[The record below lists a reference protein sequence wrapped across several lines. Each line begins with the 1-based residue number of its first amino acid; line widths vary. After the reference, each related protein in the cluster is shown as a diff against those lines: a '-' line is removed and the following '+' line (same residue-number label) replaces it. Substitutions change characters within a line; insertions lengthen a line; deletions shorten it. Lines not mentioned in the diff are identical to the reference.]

1 VIGGA
6 PVSDLEGSDY
16 RELTL
21 EDIFR
26 MFKKRMV
33 LFIAIVLAVVVVTGI
48 YLIFSTPIYEASVT
62 IKVDPTSQSSVGD
75 LFSTSLTGGSV
86 SRDIST
92 EVELIKSRTNI
103 EEIIQELDLVNRIY
117 SGEAKERLLAEGYSE
132 RDIAQSLTRS
142 ISGMITVSPV
152 KDTRIVKVSV
162 QNKDRALARDI
173 ANTLATVYNRKLA
186 ELSKRDLTR
195 KREFIEAQIP
205 LLERDLR
212 EATDRLKEFKEETG
226 IYVLDKHADWL
237 FQMLS
242 SYDKQYN
249 GLKISAEEKKAEIS
263 TYQGMLDQ
271 FDGTSARDVKSM
283 WIQTSESFSV
293 NPVLTSLRQSL
304 SKLQVELASL
314 QEQYP
319 VTDARVRSKITEISK
334 TESLI
339 AEEVK
344 NEFITSGQGMTL
356 NPAYQQILTGVITSE
371 ADLQIL
377 EASILAVGLMR
388 DQYQTE
394 LRSLPLK
401 EQQLL
406 DLQRQITVKESLYT
420 LLLERLEEAKISEAA
435 VVGNAAI
442 VDPATLP
449 QSAVKP
455 NRRLSLAI
463 GGVLGIFLGMLMVFL
478 AEYLDKTL
486 KTEEEIERFSRQ
498 PIIGRI
504 PTIDSVKEEMHVEKN
519 PTAPSAESMKLA
531 ASNLSFTMGEGKT
544 VAVTSVLP
552 TEGKTFVIANMAYSM
567 ANSGQK
573 VILVDFDMRR
583 PRVEKLLRTGKKP
596 QGVVDVIMG
605 RASLDAVIERYTE
618 NMDFIGVGTL
628 PTNPTIVLSSKNV
641 DTLLSQLKER
651 YDRILIDM
659 PPAVVTSD
667 VSLIGNKLDG
677 IVLVVKPG
685 RAIRD
690 GLRIVIENLK
700 TVGVK
705 IKGVIVN
712 GVDEKN
718 SSYYYHY
725 YYYYSED
732 GKKKK
737 RRSRKKKQN

>member
-1 VIGGA
+1 M
-6 PVSDLEGSDY
+6 SELEGSDY

-26 MFKKRMV
+26 MFKKRLA
-33 LFIAIVLAVVVVTGI
+33 LFISITLAVVVVTGI
-48 YLIFSTPIYEASVT
+48 YLVFATPIYEASVT
-62 IKVDPTSQSSVGD
+62 IKVDPTSQSSVSD
-75 LFSTSLTGGSV
+75 LFTNSLTGSSV

-103 EEIIQELDLVNRIY
+103 EEIITELDLVNRVY
-117 SGEAKERLLAEGYSE
+117 SSEARERLISEGYTE
-132 RDIAQSLTRS
+132 KDLVMSLTRS
-142 ISGMITVSPV
+142 ISSMITVSPV
-152 KDTRIVKVSV
+152 KDTRIVRVSV
-162 QNKDRALARDI
+162 QNKDPVLARDI
-173 ANTLATVYNRKLA
+173 ANTLAMVYNRKLA

-205 LLERDLR
+205 LLEKD
-212 EATDRLKEFKEETG
+212 LKESTDMMRNFKEETG
-226 IYVLDKHADWL
+226 IYVLDKHSDLL

-249 GLKISAEEKKAEIS
+249 ELKISAEEKKAEIQ
-263 TYQGMLDQ
+263 TYQGMLDD
-271 FDGTSARDVKSM
+271 FDGTDSRDVKSM

-319 VTDARVRSKITEISK
+319 LTDQRVKSKITEISK

-339 AEEVK
+339 TDEVK
-344 NEFITSGQGMTL
+344 NEFITSGRGMTL
-356 NPAYQQILTGVITSE
+356 NPAYQQILTGVITAE
-371 ADLQIL
+371 ANLQIL
-377 EASILAVGLMR
+377 EASINAVADMR
-388 DQYQTE
+388 EQYQIE

-406 DLQRQITVKESLYT
+406 DLQRQITVNESLYT

-442 VDPATLP
+442 VDPATIP

-455 NRRLSLAI
+455 NKRLSLAI

-504 PTIDSVKEEMHVEKN
+504 PTIEGIREEMYVEKN

-531 ASNLSFTMGEGKT
+531 ASNLSFTMGDGKT

-552 TEGKTFVIANMAYSM
+552 TEGKSFVIANLAYSM
-567 ANSGQK
+567 ASSGQR

-583 PRVEKLLRTGKKP
+583 PRVEKILKSTKK
-596 QGVVDVIMG
+596 QYGVTDVIMG
-605 RASLDAVIERYTE
+605 KVELESVIERYTD
-618 NMDFIGVGTL
+618 NMDFIGVGTV
-628 PTNPTIVLSSKNV
+628 PPNPTIVLSSKNV
-641 DTLLSQLKER
+641 DVLLEKLKEK

-667 VSLIGNKLDG
+667 VSLVGNKLDG
-677 IVLVVKPG
+677 MVLVVKPG

-690 GLRIVIENLK
+690 GLRIVIDNLK
-700 TVGVK
+700 TVGVR
-705 IKGVIVN
+705 ILGVIVN

-725 YYYYSED
+725 YYYYNEE

-737 RRSRKKKQN
+737 RRAKKNK

>member
-1 VIGGA
+1 
-6 PVSDLEGSDY
+6 VSELEGSDY

-26 MFKKRMV
+26 MFKKRLA
-33 LFIAIVLAVVVVTGI
+33 LFTSITLAVVVVTGI
-48 YLIFSTPIYEASVT
+48 YLVFATPIYEASVT
-62 IKVDPTSQSSVGD
+62 IKVDPTSQSSVSD
-75 LFSTSLTGGSV
+75 LFTNSLTGSSV

-103 EEIIQELDLVNRIY
+103 EEIITELDLVNRVY
-117 SGEAKERLLAEGYSE
+117 SSEARERLISEGYTE
-132 RDIAQSLTRS
+132 KDLVMSLTRS
-142 ISGMITVSPV
+142 ISSMITVSPV
-152 KDTRIVKVSV
+152 KDTRIVRVSV
-162 QNKDRALARDI
+162 QNKDPILARDI
-173 ANTLATVYNRKLA
+173 ANTLAMVYNRKLA

-205 LLERDLR
+205 LLEKD
-212 EATDRLKEFKEETG
+212 LKESTDMMRNFKEETG
-226 IYVLDKHADWL
+226 IYVLDKHSDLL

-249 GLKISAEEKKAEIS
+249 ELKISAEEKKAEIQ
-263 TYQGMLDQ
+263 TYQGMLDD
-271 FDGTSARDVKSM
+271 FNGTDSRDVKSM

-304 SKLQVELASL
+304 SKLQVELAAL

-319 VTDARVRSKITEISK
+319 LTDQRVKSKITEISK

-339 AEEVK
+339 ADEVK

-356 NPAYQQILTGVITSE
+356 NPAYQQILTGVITAE

-377 EASILAVGLMR
+377 EASINAVADMR
-388 DQYQTE
+388 EQYQIE

-442 VDPATLP
+442 VDPATIP
-449 QSAVKP
+449 QAAVKP
-455 NRRLSLAI
+455 NKRLSLAI

-504 PTIDSVKEEMHVEKN
+504 PTIEGIREEMYVEKS

-531 ASNLSFTMGEGKT
+531 ASNLSFTMGDGKT

-552 TEGKTFVIANMAYSM
+552 TEGKSFVIANLAYSM
-567 ANSGQK
+567 ASSGQR

-583 PRVEKLLRTGKKP
+583 PRVEKILKSTKK
-596 QGVVDVIMG
+596 QYGVTDVIMG
-605 RASLDAVIERYTE
+605 KVELESVIERYTD
-618 NMDFIGVGTL
+618 NMDFIGVGTV
-628 PTNPTIVLSSKNV
+628 PPNPTIVLSSKNV
-641 DTLLSQLKER
+641 DILLEKLKEK

-667 VSLIGNKLDG
+667 VSLVGNKLDG
-677 IVLVVKPG
+677 MVLVVKPG

-690 GLRIVIENLK
+690 GLRIVIDNLK
-700 TVGVK
+700 TVGVR
-705 IKGVIVN
+705 ILGVIVN

-725 YYYYSED
+725 YYYYNEE

-737 RRSRKKKQN
+737 RRTRKNK

>member
-1 VIGGA
+1 M
-6 PVSDLEGSDY
+6 SELEGSDY

-26 MFKKRMV
+26 MFKKRLA
-33 LFIAIVLAVVVVTGI
+33 LFISITLAVVVVTGI
-48 YLIFSTPIYEASVT
+48 YLVFATPIYEASVT
-62 IKVDPTSQSSVGD
+62 IKVDPTSQSSVSD
-75 LFSTSLTGGSV
+75 LFTNSLTGSSV

-103 EEIIQELDLVNRIY
+103 EEIITELDLVNRVY
-117 SGEAKERLLAEGYSE
+117 SSEARERLISEGYTE
-132 RDIAQSLTRS
+132 KDLVMSLTRS
-142 ISGMITVSPV
+142 ISSMITVSPV
-152 KDTRIVKVSV
+152 KDTRIVRVSV
-162 QNKDRALARDI
+162 QNKDPVLARDI
-173 ANTLATVYNRKLA
+173 ANTLAMVYNRKLA

-205 LLERDLR
+205 LLEKD
-212 EATDRLKEFKEETG
+212 LKESTDMMRNFKEETG
-226 IYVLDKHADWL
+226 IYVLDKHSDLL

-249 GLKISAEEKKAEIS
+249 ELKISAEEKKAEIQ
-263 TYQGMLDQ
+263 TYQGMLDD
-271 FDGTSARDVKSM
+271 FDGTDSRDVKSM

-319 VTDARVRSKITEISK
+319 LTDQRVKSKITEISK

-339 AEEVK
+339 TDEVK
-344 NEFITSGQGMTL
+344 NEFITSGRGMTL
-356 NPAYQQILTGVITSE
+356 NPAYQQILTGVITAE
-371 ADLQIL
+371 ANLQIL
-377 EASILAVGLMR
+377 EASINAVADMR
-388 DQYQTE
+388 EQYQIE

-442 VDPATLP
+442 VDPATIP

-455 NRRLSLAI
+455 NKRLSLAI

-504 PTIDSVKEEMHVEKN
+504 PTIEGIREEMYVEKN

-531 ASNLSFTMGEGKT
+531 ASNLSFTMGDGKT

-552 TEGKTFVIANMAYSM
+552 TEGKSFVIANLAYSM
-567 ANSGQK
+567 ASSGQR

-583 PRVEKLLRTGKKP
+583 PRVEKILKSTKK
-596 QGVVDVIMG
+596 QYGVTDVIMG
-605 RASLDAVIERYTE
+605 KVELESVIERYTD
-618 NMDFIGVGTL
+618 NMDFIGVGTV
-628 PTNPTIVLSSKNV
+628 PPNPTIVLSSKNV
-641 DTLLSQLKER
+641 DVLLEKLKEK

-667 VSLIGNKLDG
+667 VSLVGNKLDG
-677 IVLVVKPG
+677 MVLVVKPG

-690 GLRIVIENLK
+690 GLRIVIDNLK
-700 TVGVK
+700 TVGVR
-705 IKGVIVN
+705 ILGVIVN

-725 YYYYSED
+725 YYYYNEE

-737 RRSRKKKQN
+737 RRAKKNK

>member
-1 VIGGA
+1 M
-6 PVSDLEGSDY
+6 SELEGSDY

-26 MFKKRMV
+26 MFKKRLA
-33 LFIAIVLAVVVVTGI
+33 LFISITLAVVVVTGI
-48 YLIFSTPIYEASVT
+48 YLVFATPIYEASVT
-62 IKVDPTSQSSVGD
+62 IKVDPTSQSSVSD
-75 LFSTSLTGGSV
+75 LFTNSLTGSSV

-103 EEIIQELDLVNRIY
+103 EEIITELDLVNRVY
-117 SGEAKERLLAEGYSE
+117 SSEARERLISEGYTE
-132 RDIAQSLTRS
+132 KDLVMSLTRS
-142 ISGMITVSPV
+142 ISSMITVSPV
-152 KDTRIVKVSV
+152 KDTRIVRVSV
-162 QNKDRALARDI
+162 QNKDPVLARDI
-173 ANTLATVYNRKLA
+173 ANTLAMVYNRKLA

-205 LLERDLR
+205 LLEKD
-212 EATDRLKEFKEETG
+212 LKESTDMMRNFKEETG
-226 IYVLDKHADWL
+226 IYVLDKHSDLL

-249 GLKISAEEKKAEIS
+249 ELKISAEEKKAEIQ
-263 TYQGMLDQ
+263 TYQGMLDD
-271 FDGTSARDVKSM
+271 FDGTDSRDVKSM

-319 VTDARVRSKITEISK
+319 LTDQRVKSKITEISK

-339 AEEVK
+339 TDEVK
-344 NEFITSGQGMTL
+344 NEFITSGRGMTL
-356 NPAYQQILTGVITSE
+356 NPAYQQILTGVITAE
-371 ADLQIL
+371 ANLQIL
-377 EASILAVGLMR
+377 EASINAVADMR
-388 DQYQTE
+388 EQYQIE

-442 VDPATLP
+442 VDPATIP

-455 NRRLSLAI
+455 NKRLSLAI

-504 PTIDSVKEEMHVEKN
+504 PTIEGIREEMYVEKN

-531 ASNLSFTMGEGKT
+531 ASNLSFTMGDGKT

-552 TEGKTFVIANMAYSM
+552 TEGKSFVIANLAYSM
-567 ANSGQK
+567 ASSGQR

-583 PRVEKLLRTGKKP
+583 PRVEKILKSTKK
-596 QGVVDVIMG
+596 QYGVTDVIMG
-605 RASLDAVIERYTE
+605 KVELESVIERYTD
-618 NMDFIGVGTL
+618 NMDFIGVGTV
-628 PTNPTIVLSSKNV
+628 PPNPTIVLSSKNV
-641 DTLLSQLKER
+641 DVLLEKLKEK

-667 VSLIGNKLDG
+667 VSLVGNKLDG
-677 IVLVVKPG
+677 MVLVVKPG

-690 GLRIVIENLK
+690 GLRIVIDNLK
-700 TVGVK
+700 TVGVR
-705 IKGVIVN
+705 ILGVIVN

-725 YYYYSED
+725 YYYYNEE

-737 RRSRKKKQN
+737 RRTRKNK

>member
-1 VIGGA
+1 M
-6 PVSDLEGSDY
+6 SELEGSDY

-26 MFKKRMV
+26 MFKKRLS
-33 LFIAIVLAVVVVTGI
+33 LFISITLAVVVVTGI
-48 YLIFSTPIYEASVT
+48 YLVFATPIYEASVT
-62 IKVDPTSQSSVGD
+62 IKVDPTSQSSVSD
-75 LFSTSLTGGSV
+75 LFTNSLTGSSI

-103 EEIIQELDLVNRIY
+103 EEIIAELDLVNRVY
-117 SGEAKERLLAEGYSE
+117 SSEARERLISEGYTE
-132 RDIAQSLTRS
+132 KDLVMSLTRS
-142 ISGMITVSPV
+142 ISNMITVSPV

-162 QNKDRALARDI
+162 QNKDPVLARDM
-173 ANTLATVYNRKLA
+173 ANTLAMVYNKKLA

-205 LLERDLR
+205 LLEKD
-212 EATDRLKEFKEETG
+212 LKESTDMMKNFKEETG
-226 IYVLDKHADWL
+226 IYVLDKHSDLL

-242 SYDKQYN
+242 SYDRQYN
-249 GLKISAEEKKAEIS
+249 ELKISAEEKKAEIQ
-263 TYQGMLDQ
+263 TYQGMLDD
-271 FDGTSARDVKSM
+271 FNGTDSRDVKSM

-304 SKLQVELASL
+304 SKLQVELAAL

-319 VTDARVRSKITEISK
+319 LTDQRVKSKITEISK

-339 AEEVK
+339 ADEVK
-344 NEFITSGQGMTL
+344 REFITSGQGMTL
-356 NPAYQQILTGVITSE
+356 NPAYQQILTGVITAE

-377 EASILAVGLMR
+377 EASINAVADMR
-388 DQYQTE
+388 EQYQIE

-442 VDPATLP
+442 VDPATIP

-455 NRRLSLAI
+455 NKRLSLAI

-504 PTIDSVKEEMHVEKN
+504 PTIEGIREEMYVEKS

-531 ASNLSFTMGEGKT
+531 ASNLSFTMGDGKT

-552 TEGKTFVIANMAYSM
+552 TEGKSFVIANLAYSM
-567 ANSGQK
+567 ASSGQR

-583 PRVEKLLRTGKKP
+583 PRVEKILKSTKKQYGVTDVVMGK
-596 QGVVDVIMG
+596 VELE
-605 RASLDAVIERYTE
+605 SVIERYTD
-618 NMDFIGVGTL
+618 NMDFIGVGTV
-628 PTNPTIVLSSKNV
+628 PPNPTIVLSSKNIDV
-641 DTLLSQLKER
+641 LLEKLKEK
-651 YDRILIDM
+651 YDKILIDM

-667 VSLIGNKLDG
+667 VSLVGNKLDG

-690 GLRIVIENLK
+690 GLRIVIDNLK
-700 TVGVK
+700 TVGVR
-705 IKGVIVN
+705 ILGVIVN

-725 YYYYSED
+725 YYYYNEE

-737 RRSRKKKQN
+737 RRTRKNK

>member
-6 PVSDLEGSDY
+6 PVSELEGSDY

-26 MFKKRMV
+26 MFKKRLA
-33 LFIAIVLAVVVVTGI
+33 LFISITLAVVVVTGI
-48 YLIFSTPIYEASVT
+48 YLVFATPIYEASVT
-62 IKVDPTSQSSVGD
+62 IKVDPTSQSSVSD
-75 LFSTSLTGGSV
+75 LFTNSLTGSSV

-103 EEIIQELDLVNRIY
+103 EEIITELDLVNRVY
-117 SGEAKERLLAEGYSE
+117 SSEARERLISEGYTE
-132 RDIAQSLTRS
+132 KDLVMSLTRS
-142 ISGMITVSPV
+142 ISSMITVSPV
-152 KDTRIVKVSV
+152 KDTRIVRVSV
-162 QNKDRALARDI
+162 QNKDPVLARDI
-173 ANTLATVYNRKLA
+173 ANTLAMVYNRKLA

-205 LLERDLR
+205 LLEKD
-212 EATDRLKEFKEETG
+212 LKESTDMMRNFKEETG
-226 IYVLDKHADWL
+226 IYVLDKHSDLL

-249 GLKISAEEKKAEIS
+249 ELKISAEEKKAEIQ
-263 TYQGMLDQ
+263 TYQGMLDD
-271 FDGTSARDVKSM
+271 FDGTDSRDVKSM

-319 VTDARVRSKITEISK
+319 LTDQRVKSKITEISK

-339 AEEVK
+339 TDEVK
-344 NEFITSGQGMTL
+344 NEFITSGRGMTL
-356 NPAYQQILTGVITSE
+356 NPAYQQILTGVITAE
-371 ADLQIL
+371 ANLQIL
-377 EASILAVGLMR
+377 EASINAVADMR
-388 DQYQTE
+388 EQYQIE

-406 DLQRQITVKESLYT
+406 DLQRQITVNESLYT

-442 VDPATLP
+442 VDPATIP

-455 NRRLSLAI
+455 NKRLSLAI

-504 PTIDSVKEEMHVEKN
+504 PTIEGIREEMYVEKN

-531 ASNLSFTMGEGKT
+531 ASNLSFTMGDGKT

-552 TEGKTFVIANMAYSM
+552 TEGKSFVIANLAYSM
-567 ANSGQK
+567 ASSGQR

-583 PRVEKLLRTGKKP
+583 PRVEKILKSTKK
-596 QGVVDVIMG
+596 QYGVTDVIMG
-605 RASLDAVIERYTE
+605 KVELESVIERYTD
-618 NMDFIGVGTL
+618 NMDFIGVGTV
-628 PTNPTIVLSSKNV
+628 PPNPTIVLSSKNV
-641 DTLLSQLKER
+641 DVLLEKLKEK

-667 VSLIGNKLDG
+667 VSLVGNKLDG
-677 IVLVVKPG
+677 MVLVVKPG

-690 GLRIVIENLK
+690 GLRIVIDNLK
-700 TVGVK
+700 TVGVR
-705 IKGVIVN
+705 ILGVIVN

-725 YYYYSED
+725 YYYYNEE

-737 RRSRKKKQN
+737 RRAKKNK

>member
-1 VIGGA
+1 M
-6 PVSDLEGSDY
+6 SELEGSDY

-26 MFKKRMV
+26 MFKKRLA
-33 LFIAIVLAVVVVTGI
+33 LFISITLAVVVVTGI
-48 YLIFSTPIYEASVT
+48 YLVFATPIYEASVT
-62 IKVDPTSQSSVGD
+62 IKVDPTSQSSVSD
-75 LFSTSLTGGSV
+75 LFTNSLTGSSV

-103 EEIIQELDLVNRIY
+103 EEIITELDLVNRVY
-117 SGEAKERLLAEGYSE
+117 SSEARERLISEGYTE
-132 RDIAQSLTRS
+132 KDLVMSLTRS
-142 ISGMITVSPV
+142 ISSMITVSPV
-152 KDTRIVKVSV
+152 KDTRIVRVSV
-162 QNKDRALARDI
+162 QNKDPVLARDI
-173 ANTLATVYNRKLA
+173 ANTLAMVYNRKLA

-205 LLERDLR
+205 LLEKD
-212 EATDRLKEFKEETG
+212 LKESTDMMRNFKEETG
-226 IYVLDKHADWL
+226 IYVLDKHSDLL

-249 GLKISAEEKKAEIS
+249 ELKISAEEKKAEIQ
-263 TYQGMLDQ
+263 TYQGMLDD
-271 FDGTSARDVKSM
+271 FDGTDSRDVKSM

-319 VTDARVRSKITEISK
+319 LTDQRVKSKITEISK

-339 AEEVK
+339 TDEVK
-344 NEFITSGQGMTL
+344 NEFITSGRGMTL
-356 NPAYQQILTGVITSE
+356 NPAYQQILTGVITAE
-371 ADLQIL
+371 ANLQIL
-377 EASILAVGLMR
+377 EASINAVADMR
-388 DQYQTE
+388 EQYQIE

-442 VDPATLP
+442 VDPATIP

-455 NRRLSLAI
+455 NKRLSLAI

-504 PTIDSVKEEMHVEKN
+504 PTIEGIREEMYVEKN

-531 ASNLSFTMGEGKT
+531 ASNLSFTMGDGKT

-552 TEGKTFVIANMAYSM
+552 TEGKSFVIANLAYSM
-567 ANSGQK
+567 ASSGQR

-583 PRVEKLLRTGKKP
+583 PRVEKILKSTKK
-596 QGVVDVIMG
+596 QYGVTDVIMG
-605 RASLDAVIERYTE
+605 KVELESVIERYTD
-618 NMDFIGVGTL
+618 NMDFIGVGTV
-628 PTNPTIVLSSKNV
+628 PPNPTIVLSSKNV
-641 DTLLSQLKER
+641 DVLLEKLKEK

-667 VSLIGNKLDG
+667 VSLVGNKLDG
-677 IVLVVKPG
+677 MVLVVKPG

-690 GLRIVIENLK
+690 GLRIVIDNLK
-700 TVGVK
+700 TVGVR
-705 IKGVIVN
+705 ILGVI
-712 GVDEKN
+712 
-718 SSYYYHY
+718 
-725 YYYYSED
+725 
-732 GKKKK
+732 
-737 RRSRKKKQN
+737 

>member
-1 VIGGA
+1 M
-6 PVSDLEGSDY
+6 SDLEGSDY

-293 NPVLTSLRQSL
+293 NPVLTSLRQSM

>member
-1 VIGGA
+1 
-6 PVSDLEGSDY
+6 VSELEGSDY

-26 MFKKRMV
+26 MFKKRLA
-33 LFIAIVLAVVVVTGI
+33 LFISITLAVVVVTGI
-48 YLIFSTPIYEASVT
+48 YLVFATPIYEASVT
-62 IKVDPTSQSSVGD
+62 IKVDPTSQSSVSD
-75 LFSTSLTGGSV
+75 LFTNSLTGSSV

-103 EEIIQELDLVNRIY
+103 EEIITELDLVNRVY
-117 SGEAKERLLAEGYSE
+117 SSEARERLISEGYTE
-132 RDIAQSLTRS
+132 KDLVMSLTRS
-142 ISGMITVSPV
+142 ISSMITVSPV
-152 KDTRIVKVSV
+152 KDTRIVRVSV
-162 QNKDRALARDI
+162 QNKDPVLARDI
-173 ANTLATVYNRKLA
+173 ANTLAMVYNRKLA

-205 LLERDLR
+205 LLEKD
-212 EATDRLKEFKEETG
+212 LKESTDMMRNFKEETG
-226 IYVLDKHADWL
+226 IYVLDKHSDLL

-249 GLKISAEEKKAEIS
+249 ELKISAEEKKAEIQ
-263 TYQGMLDQ
+263 TYQGMLDD
-271 FDGTSARDVKSM
+271 FDGTDSRDVKSM

-319 VTDARVRSKITEISK
+319 LTDQRVKSKITEISK

-339 AEEVK
+339 TDEVK
-344 NEFITSGQGMTL
+344 NEFITSGRGMTL
-356 NPAYQQILTGVITSE
+356 NPAYQQILTGVITAE
-371 ADLQIL
+371 ANLQIL
-377 EASILAVGLMR
+377 EASINAVADMR
-388 DQYQTE
+388 EQYQIE

-442 VDPATLP
+442 VDPATIP

-455 NRRLSLAI
+455 NKRLSLAI

-504 PTIDSVKEEMHVEKN
+504 PTIEGIREEMYVEKN

-531 ASNLSFTMGEGKT
+531 ASNLSFTMGDGKT

-552 TEGKTFVIANMAYSM
+552 TEGKSFVIANLAYSM
-567 ANSGQK
+567 ASSGQR

-583 PRVEKLLRTGKKP
+583 PRVEKILKSTKK
-596 QGVVDVIMG
+596 QYGVTDVIMG
-605 RASLDAVIERYTE
+605 KVELESVIERYTD
-618 NMDFIGVGTL
+618 NMDFIGVGTV
-628 PTNPTIVLSSKNV
+628 PPNPTIVLSSKNV
-641 DTLLSQLKER
+641 DVLLEKLKEK

-667 VSLIGNKLDG
+667 VSLVGNKLDG
-677 IVLVVKPG
+677 MVLVVKPG

-690 GLRIVIENLK
+690 GLRIVIDNLK
-700 TVGVK
+700 TVGVR
-705 IKGVIVN
+705 ILGVIVN

-725 YYYYSED
+725 YYYYNEE

-737 RRSRKKKQN
+737 RRTKKNK

>member
-1 VIGGA
+1 M
-6 PVSDLEGSDY
+6 SELEGSDY

-26 MFKKRMV
+26 MFKKRLA
-33 LFIAIVLAVVVVTGI
+33 LFISITLAVVVVTGI
-48 YLIFSTPIYEASVT
+48 YLVFATPIYEASVT
-62 IKVDPTSQSSVGD
+62 IKVDPTSQSSVSD
-75 LFSTSLTGGSV
+75 LFTNSLTGSSV

-103 EEIIQELDLVNRIY
+103 EEIITELDLVNRVY
-117 SGEAKERLLAEGYSE
+117 SSEARERLISEGYTAK
-132 RDIAQSLTRS
+132 DLVMSLTRS
-142 ISGMITVSPV
+142 ISSMITVSPV
-152 KDTRIVKVSV
+152 KDTRIVRVSV
-162 QNKDRALARDI
+162 QNKDPVLARDI
-173 ANTLATVYNRKLA
+173 ANTLAMVYNRKLA

-205 LLERDLR
+205 LLEKD
-212 EATDRLKEFKEETG
+212 LKESTDMMRNFKEETG
-226 IYVLDKHADWL
+226 IYVLDKHSDLL

-249 GLKISAEEKKAEIS
+249 ELKISAEEKKAEIQ
-263 TYQGMLDQ
+263 TYQGMLDD
-271 FDGTSARDVKSM
+271 FDGTDSRDVKSM

-319 VTDARVRSKITEISK
+319 LTDQRVKSKITEISK

-339 AEEVK
+339 TDEVK
-344 NEFITSGQGMTL
+344 NEFITSGRGMTL
-356 NPAYQQILTGVITSE
+356 NPAYQQILTGVITAE
-371 ADLQIL
+371 ANLQIL
-377 EASILAVGLMR
+377 EASINAVADMR
-388 DQYQTE
+388 EQYQIE

-442 VDPATLP
+442 VDPATIP

-455 NRRLSLAI
+455 NKRLSLAI

-504 PTIDSVKEEMHVEKN
+504 PTIEGIREEMYVEKN

-531 ASNLSFTMGEGKT
+531 ASNLSFTMGDGKT

-552 TEGKTFVIANMAYSM
+552 TEGKSFVIANLAYSM
-567 ANSGQK
+567 ASSGQR

-583 PRVEKLLRTGKKP
+583 PRVEKILKSTKK
-596 QGVVDVIMG
+596 QYGVTDVIMG
-605 RASLDAVIERYTE
+605 KVELESVIERYTD
-618 NMDFIGVGTL
+618 NMDFIGVGTV
-628 PTNPTIVLSSKNV
+628 PPNPTIVLSSKNV
-641 DTLLSQLKER
+641 DVLLEKLKEK

-667 VSLIGNKLDG
+667 VSLVGNKLDG
-677 IVLVVKPG
+677 MVLVVKPG

-690 GLRIVIENLK
+690 GLRIVIDNLK
-700 TVGVK
+700 TVGVR
-705 IKGVIVN
+705 ILGVIVN

-725 YYYYSED
+725 YYYYNEE

-737 RRSRKKKQN
+737 RRTRKNK